1 MKVLSF
7 RLSAAAA
14 VLLLVVLVGCGR
26 GSNRIRGGF
35 GGQASPAPVPT
46 VIAHEASVHPTL
58 VIAGIIAPLQNVA
71 ISSSLAEP
79 AASVSVNEG
88 DNVRA
93 GQVIAVLDIA
103 DLHAQLESQLRT
115 AASDDAKVQQAKY
128 TAQLN
133 YGQNPQ
139 QVQQA
144 RQSLEQAQHT
154 LALDTL
160 TLQRDQQLVSQGYL
174 QEQTYDQQRTTV
186 SNDQAGVRSAQAAL
200 NSAITN
206 LQVNGTPSKGLQAAN
221 IASAAADAASA
232 RATANQIQAQI
243 SRATIRSPV
252 DGVVIN
258 RNLNPGEY
266 PNGRTLFTIQELSHV
281 YAELNASSADIFR
294 IRSGA
299 MVALH
304 AGGDQTGRSYNG
316 KVVAVLGQV
325 APGSTNFTVKALV
338 ENPGDVLQAGVPVTG
353 TIDLPSTTGIGIPV
367 TAFLDD
373 TRSTIMVAQR
383 GTAKLTHVRELAN
396 DGTTSIVTGVN
407 NGTNV
412 IADGQLGL
420 TDGQALNS
428 SGAARRRGGG
438 VAAPGAPA
446 ESAAPAPSGSGHPR
460 HYHRNAGSQTS

>member
-1 MKVLSF
+1 MKAYSV
-7 RLSAAAA
+7 RLAAAAA
-14 VLLLVVLVGCGR
+14 VLTIVLLAGCGR
-26 GSNRIRGGF
+26 GSNRIRAGF
-35 GGQASPAPVPT
+35 GGPASPAPIPT
-46 VIAHEASVHPTL
+46 AIAHQASVHPTL

-71 ISSSLAEP
+71 ISSTLSEP
-79 AASVSVNEG
+79 ADAVNVNEG
-88 DNVRA
+88 DQVRA
-93 GQVIAVLDIA
+93 GEVIAVFDTA
-103 DLHAQLESQLRT
+103 DLQAQLQSQLRT
-115 AASDDAKVQQAKY
+115 ADSDDAKIAQARY

-144 RQSLEQAQHT
+144 RQALMQAQHT

-160 TLQRDQQLVSQGYL
+160 TLQRDEQLVSQGYL
-174 QEQTYDQQRTTV
+174 QQQTYDQQRTTV
-186 SNDQAGVRSAQAAL
+186 SNDQASVRSAQAAL

-206 LQVNGTPSKGLQAAN
+206 QQVNGTPGKGLQAAN

-232 RATANQIQAQI
+232 RATANQIRAQI
-243 SRATIRSPV
+243 SRATISSPV

-294 IRSGA
+294 IKGGA
-299 MVALH
+299 PVALR

-353 TIDLPSTTGIGIPV
+353 TIDLPSTNGIGIPV

-373 TRSTIMVAQR
+373 TRSTIMIAQK
-383 GTAKLTHVRELAN
+383 GVAKLTHVRELSS
-396 DGTTSIVTGVN
+396 DGTTSIVTGLP
-407 NGTNV
+407 NGTRV

-420 TDGQALNS
+420 SDGQPLTPS
-428 SGAARRRGGG
+428 TGPRRGRGTG
-438 VAAPGAPA
+438 SPGAGGRQA
-446 ESAAPAPSGSGHPR
+446 
-460 HYHRNAGSQTS
+460 NNQTQ

>member
-1 MKVLSF
+1 MKGFPF
-7 RLSAAAA
+7 RLAAVAA
-14 VLLLVVLVGCGR
+14 VLVLVALAGCGR
-26 GSNRIRGGF
+26 GSNRMRGGF
-35 GGQASPAPVPT
+35 GGQASAAPVPT
-46 VIAHEASVHPTL
+46 AVAHEASVHPTL

-79 AASVSVNEG
+79 ADSVSVNEG
-88 DNVRA
+88 DQVRA
-93 GQVIAVLDIA
+93 GQIIAVLDTA
-103 DLHAQLESQLRT
+103 DLQAQLESQLRT
-115 AASDDAKVQQAKY
+115 AASDDAKVEQARY

-144 RQSLEQAQHT
+144 RQAVAQAQHT

-174 QEQTYDQQRTTV
+174 QQQTYDQQRTLV

-221 IASAAADAASA
+221 VASAAADAASA
-232 RATANQIQAQI
+232 RATARQISAEI
-243 SRATIRSPV
+243 SRATIYSPV
-252 DGVVIN
+252 TGVIIN

-294 IRSGA
+294 IKNGA
-299 MVALH
+299 LVALH
-304 AGGDQTGRSYNG
+304 AGGDQTGRAYTG
-316 KVVAVLGQV
+316 KIVAVLGQV

-353 TIDLPSTTGIGIPV
+353 TIDLPSTNGIGIPM

-373 TRSTIMVAQR
+373 TRSTIMIAQGGVA
-383 GTAKLTHVRELAN
+383 KMTHVRELAN
-396 DGTTSIVTGVN
+396 DGTTSVVTGIAE
-407 NGTNV
+407 GTRV

-420 TDGQALNS
+420 TDGQELNA
-428 SGAARRRGGG
+428 SGGRRRGGG
-438 VAAPGAPA
+438 LAPPGAPG
-446 ESAAPAPSGSGHPR
+446 ESAGPAPSGSGRPH
-460 HYHRNAGSQTS
+460 HYHRDAGNQTS

>member
-1 MKVLSF
+1 MKAYSL
-7 RLSAAAA
+7 RLTAA
-14 VLLLVVLVGCGR
+14 VALLVIVLLAGCGR
-26 GSNRIRGGF
+26 GSNRMRGGF
-35 GGQASPAPVPT
+35 GGPASPAPIPT
-46 VIAHEASVHPTL
+46 AVAHQASVHPTL

-71 ISSSLAEP
+71 ISSTLSEP
-79 AASVSVNEG
+79 ADTVSVNEG
-88 DNVRA
+88 DRVRA
-93 GQVIAVLDIA
+93 GQVIAVFDTA
-103 DLHAQLESQLRT
+103 DLQAQLESQLRT
-115 AASDDAKVQQAKY
+115 AASDEAKVSQARY

-133 YGQNPQ
+133 YGQNPE

-144 RQSLEQAQHT
+144 RQSLMQAQHT

-160 TLQRDQQLVSQGYL
+160 TLQRDEQLVSQGYL
-174 QEQTYDQQRTTV
+174 QQQTYDQQRTTV

-206 LQVNGTPSKGLQAAN
+206 QQVNGVPGKGLQAAN

-232 RATANQIQAQI
+232 RATANQIRAEI
-243 SRATIRSPV
+243 SRATIASPV

-281 YAELNASSADIFR
+281 YAELNASSTDIFR
-294 IRSGA
+294 IKGGA
-299 MVALH
+299 QVALH
-304 AGGDQTGRSYNG
+304 AGGDQTGRAYTG

-353 TIDLPSTTGIGIPV
+353 TIDLPSTSGTGIPL

-373 TRSTIMVAQR
+373 TRSTVMIAQK
-383 GTAKLTHVRELAN
+383 GVAKLTHVRELAN
-396 DGTTSIVTGVN
+396 DGTTSIVTGVTS
-407 NGTNV
+407 GTRV

-420 TDGQALNS
+420 TDGQPL
-428 SGAARRRGGG
+428 GASTGRGRRG
-438 VAAPGAPA
+438 
-446 ESAAPAPSGSGHPR
+446 
-460 HYHRNAGSQTS
+460 RNQTQ

>member
-1 MKVLSF
+1 MLVI
-7 RLSAAAA
+7 
-14 VLLLVVLVGCGR
+14 VVLAGCGR
-26 GSNRIRGGF
+26 GSNRMRGGF

-46 VIAHEASVHPTL
+46 AVAHQASVHPTL

-71 ISSSLAEP
+71 ISSSLSEP
-79 AASVSVNEG
+79 ANSVSVNEG
-88 DNVRA
+88 DRVRA
-93 GQVIAVLDIA
+93 GQVIAVLDTS
-103 DLHAQLESQLRT
+103 DLRAQLESQLRT
-115 AASDDAKVQQAKY
+115 AASDEAKVQQAKY

-144 RQSLEQAQHT
+144 RQALEQARHT

-200 NSAITN
+200 TSAITN

-221 IASAAADAASA
+221 IASAAAEAASA
-232 RATANQIQAQI
+232 RATADQIRTQI
-243 SRATIRSPV
+243 SRATIYSPV
-252 DGVVIN
+252 DGVIMN

-294 IRSGA
+294 IRNGA
-299 MVALH
+299 MVELH

-325 APGSTNFTVKALV
+325 APGSTNFTVKALL

-353 TIDLPSTTGIGIPV
+353 TIDLPSTKGIGIPV

-383 GTAKLTHVRELAN
+383 GTAKLTHVHELAN
-396 DGTTSIVTGVN
+396 DGTTSIVTGIDT
-407 NGTNV
+407 GAKV

-420 TDGQALNS
+420 TDGQVLNA
-428 SGAARRRGGG
+428 SGAGRRRGAA
-438 VAAPGAPA
+438 VAPTGAPEA
-446 ESAAPAPSGSGHPR
+446 SAAPAPSGSGKPS
-460 HYHRNAGSQTS
+460 HYRRDAGSQTS